1 MSDSGKYDDEKALFR
16 AEMADAK
23 PLRHNRRAPVKK
35 PPPPPV
41 VRPASTTDELIES
54 ERFSAMLEPEL
65 VGNEEMLSFR
75 RAGIQHRQFAK
86 LRTGRIHLEAE
97 LDLHGMT
104 LIKAEPTLAQFLDQC
119 QQQRIRYV
127 RIIHGKGWGS
137 RDNKPVL
144 KSKINQWLRQSQM
157 VLAFCSATINDGGAG
172 AVYVMLRRPRA

>member
-1 MSDSGKYDDEKALFR
+1 MSDSGKLDDEKALFR

-35 PPPPPV
+35 AEPPV
-41 VRPASTTDELIES
+41 IRPASPIEGAFAS

-65 VGNEEMLSFR
+65 VGNEEMLGFR

-86 LRTGRIHLEAE
+86 LKSGRIHLEAE

-104 LIKAEPTLAQFLDQC
+104 LLKAEPALAQFLDQC
-119 QQQRIRYV
+119 QQQRIRYI

-144 KSKINQWLRQSQM
+144 KSKVNQWLRDSQM
-157 VLAFCSATINDGGAG
+157 VLAFCSATITDGGAG
-172 AVYVMLRRPRA
+172 AVYVMLRRPRD

>member
-1 MSDSGKYDDEKALFR
+1 MSDSSKDDDEKALFR

-35 PPPPPV
+35 TPPPV
-41 VRPASTTDELIES
+41 IRQSSPVNEAAGS

-172 AVYVMLRRPRA
+172 AVYVMLRRPRV